1 MFYLRLIR
9 TYFRLSI
16 LNELQYRANLLM
28 QTFSSVLQLGIG
40 LAGIGL
46 VFYNT
51 DTLGGWQPAELLVVL
66 GVYTLIAGVSRSIV
80 QPNMGQLMEAIY
92 DGTLD
97 YTLTKPEDSQL
108 LVSITRFEPWRLVD
122 VIVGLV
128 VVGLGVDRLAGTVGA
143 LQALAFVVLL
153 LCGAIII
160 YCFWIAV
167 TTLTFWV
174 IRMWELFGMIEA
186 VYQAGRWPVGI
197 YPTWLQLGL
206 TFIVPVSFAVTV
218 PAQALTARLTLPIL
232 GLALIVTVLAMI
244 ASRWIW
250 FRGLKN
256 YAGATA

>member
-1 MFYLRLIR
+1 MYYLRLIR
-9 TYFRLSI
+9 TYLRLSV

-40 LAGIGL
+40 LAGIAL

-51 DTLGGWQPAELLVVL
+51 DSLGGWQPAELLVVL
-66 GVYTLIAGVSRSIV
+66 GVYTVIAGVARSII
-80 QPNMGQLMEAIY
+80 QPNMGQLMENIY
-92 DGTLD
+92 DGSLD

-122 VIVGLV
+122 VIVGSV
-128 VVGLGVDRLAGTVGA
+128 VIGIGINRLAGEVGA
-143 LQALAFVVLL
+143 LHGLVFAVLL

-160 YCFWIAV
+160 YCFWLAV

-174 IRMWELFGMIEA
+174 IRMWEAFGMIEA
-186 VYQAGRWPVGI
+186 LYQAGRWPIGI
-197 YPTWLQLGL
+197 YPTWLRFGL
-206 TFIVPVSFAVTV
+206 TFIVPVAFAVTV
-218 PAQALTARLTLPIL
+218 PAQALTDRLTLPIL
-232 GLALIVTVLAMI
+232 GAALFITVLAMA

-250 FRGLKN
+250 FRGLKD